1 MYTNIYQYRLGVQCA
16 HTYIH
21 IYIYIYI
28 YIAIYIYIFICV
40 VSTKVHV
47 CPYWICKTMYMHVHV
62 CVWVSRALCQ
72 PSQYSGGNQM
82 RETTS
87 WALVLPQ
94 RSKITPAH
102 LTLGCHP
109 NGPHGYT
116 RRKKCGR
123 LTEFWLVQRIFHG
136 HGWKF
141 IEIWDIPGHVFQL
154 CGALLGSWLEWTNS
168 PYVHL
173 FFNILYSVYIYIYY
187 VCVPVYIYIYI
198 YICIC
203 ILYMHVCMCIY
214 IYIYIYI
221 YI

>member
-1 MYTNIYQYRLGVQCA
+1 MCARTGYVKQC
-16 HTYIH
+16 
-21 IYIYIYI
+21 
-28 YIAIYIYIFICV
+28 ICM
-40 VSTKVHV
+40 
-47 CPYWICKTMYMHVHV
+47 CM

-116 RRKKCGR
+116 R
-123 LTEFWLVQRIFHG
+123 LVQKIFHG

-154 CGALLGSWLEWTNS
+154 CGALPGSWLEWTNS

-173 FFNILYSVYIYIYY
+173 FFNILYSVHIYIYY
-187 VCVPVYIYIYI
+187 VCVCACVCIYIYAI
-198 YICIC
+198 ICIC
-203 ILYMHVCMCIY
+203 ILYMHVCIY
-214 IYIYIYI
+214 IYN
-221 YI
+221 